1 MAVVA
6 LVAVVAGT
14 SVYVTRRIIA
24 REILIGWLEARGIP
38 AEVQFRRFEFG
49 GFSARVRVGAE
60 RDPDVTADLVEIHYG
75 LTGFWA
81 GRPLG
86 IEVASVTL
94 HRPIVRASLKGGK
107 FSLGSLD
114 PLIEEF
120 AKRPPQAGAPKPRIE
135 VREGVVRL
143 ATDYGPLTARA
154 NGRMEHGKLMALD
167 ARFDPAVLK
176 GEGLSAS
183 TGPSQ
188 LLLITNRNRVDILL
202 TAPVKDLAA
211 GGVAATSGNLRFSA
225 QGPYPDFEKKRGE
238 GKVIARLDLDGAALS
253 AGDRQMQD
261 FKLLAKFDGSST
273 GWFETLALA
282 GDGSLEAS
290 AAGLSGA
297 GVEARGV
304 QAQAS
309 VGDLRW
315 TRSAG
320 DVISSEVTTLI
331 TAASAQA
338 GDLSLKNTRA
348 DFGGL
353 VAFDDRRL
361 DLALRGSLAS
371 RGAWSGLG
379 PARSGDDPATAALKK
394 AASGFQFTANSL
406 TISTSG
412 DDVSVRLGVPAKIR
426 TDSGGEASLYRAG
439 GAIYANGAGAFD
451 LKVSGGGL
459 PEASVNARSYRL
471 TPDGLVASGQVKV
484 AGSFAPVQDAT
495 FEEAGDLRLANGALD
510 FTASACAPIT
520 AAHVELGEN
529 DLDKVA
535 AELCPVKGAPLFSM
549 QNGEWRLR
557 GEVVKAAAALPAF
570 EARVSE
576 ASALVDLRG
585 KGAAMSG
592 RVGIAGAR
600 IDDLAAETRFRP
612 VRGSGEVRAVNGG
625 WTGDLSVSD
634 LAGRKLGQADLRHG
648 ADGRGTLAFDTGMLV
663 FEEGGLQPVNISPMA
678 AIVASPATGRA
689 RFAGHIGW
697 GPDTSSSGG
706 TLTVERMD
714 FVSPMGPV
722 VGLTG
727 QVAFTSLIPPTAAP
741 GQSLK
746 AEAINTL
753 VPLTDV
759 DIKFGLASEGLTV
772 EGAQLAVGGGTL
784 AFEPFTLP
792 FKAGASW
799 KGVLNFQGVQVKD
812 LVEASPF
819 GDRVDLEARL
829 TGRVPFEVTP
839 EGVRVA
845 GGTLAAI
852 EPGRLSILRE
862 ALTPVSTTPA
872 QAVISGAVDTV
883 QVPLAQADTAP
894 GEVNAFSEF
903 AYQAMEHLAFDQLDA
918 EVNSLDNG
926 RLGVLLH
933 IKGEHTPPQKQEIRL
948 TIMELIRRDFMNKAL
963 PLPSGTKV
971 DLTLDTSLNMDQLL
985 KDFADYQALR
995 GSQAVQP

>member
-1 MAVVA
+1 MA

-24 REILIGWLEARGIP
+24 REILVGWLEARGIP

-75 LTGFWA
+75 FTGFWA

-86 IEVASVTL
+86 VEVASITL

-120 AKRPPQAGAPKPRIE
+120 AKRPPQAGAPKPKIV
-135 VREGVVRL
+135 VREGVIRL

-202 TAPVKDLAA
+202 TAPVTDLTA
-211 GGVAATSGNLRFSA
+211 GGVAASSGNLRFSA

-238 GKVIARLDLDGAALS
+238 GKVIARLDLDGSALT
-253 AGDRQMQD
+253 AGDRRLKD

-273 GWFETLALA
+273 GWFETLALS
-282 GDGSLEAS
+282 GDGSVEAS
-290 AAGLSGA
+290 AAGLSSAGLGA
-297 GVEARGV
+297 QGVRADARI
-304 QAQAS
+304 S
-309 VGDLRW
+309 DLRW

-320 DVISSEVTTLI
+320 DVVSSEVTTLI

-338 GDLSLKNTRA
+338 GDLTLKNARA
-348 DFGGL
+348 DLGGL

-361 DLALRGSLAS
+361 DLALRGSLAT

-379 PARSGDDPATAALKK
+379 PARADDDPATAALKK
-394 AASGFQFTANSL
+394 AAAGFQFAANSL
-406 TISTSG
+406 TVSASG
-412 DDVSVRLGVPAKIR
+412 DDLSVRLGVPARIR

-459 PEASVNARSYRL
+459 PEASVNTRSYRL

-484 AGSFAPVQDAT
+484 AGSFAPVQDGA
-495 FEEAGDLRLANGALD
+495 FEEAGDLRLANGAID

-520 AAHVELGEN
+520 AAHIELGEN
-529 DLDKVA
+529 DLEKVA
-535 AELCPVKGAPLFSM
+535 AQLCPVKGAPLFSM
-549 QNGEWRLR
+549 KDGEWRLR

-570 EARVSE
+570 EAKVSE

-585 KGAAMSG
+585 KGAAMRG
-592 RVGIAGAR
+592 RVGIASAR

-612 VRGSGEVRAVNGG
+612 VLGSGEVRAASGG
-625 WTGDLSVSD
+625 WTGDLTVTD
-634 LAGRKLGQADLRHG
+634 LGGRKLAQADLRHG
-648 ADGRGTLAFDTGMLV
+648 ADGRGNLAFDTGLLV
-663 FEEGGLQPVNISPMA
+663 FEDGGLQPVNISPMA

-689 RFAGHIGW
+689 RFDGHIGW

-722 VGLTG
+722 VGLAG
-727 QVAFTSLIPPTAAP
+727 QVAFTSLIPPIAAP

-746 AEAINTL
+746 AQAINSL

-759 DIKFGLASEGLTV
+759 DLKFGLEGDGLIV

-784 AFEPFTLP
+784 AFEPFTVP
-792 FKAGASW
+792 FKPGASW
-799 KGVLNFQGVQVKD
+799 KGVLNFQGVQVKE

-839 EGVRVA
+839 QGVRVA

-862 ALTPVSTTPA
+862 ALTTVGA
-872 QAVISGAVDTV
+872 EGGAVTAAGP
-883 QVPLAQADTAP
+883 VPAEVAP
-894 GEVNAFSEF
+894 EATNAFTEF
-903 AYQAMEHLAFDQLDA
+903 AYQAMEDLAFEQLDA

-933 IKGEHTPPQKQEIRL
+933 IKGEHQPPQKQEIRL
-948 TIMELIRRDFMNKAL
+948 TIMELIRRDFMNKTL

>member
-24 REILIGWLEARGIP
+24 REVLIGWLEARGIP

-75 LTGFWA
+75 FTGFWA

-86 IEVASVTL
+86 VEVTSVIL

-120 AKRPPQAGAPKPRIE
+120 AKRPPQAGAPKPKIV

-176 GEGLSAS
+176 GERLSAS

-202 TAPVKDLAA
+202 TAPVTELAA
-211 GGVAATSGNLRFSA
+211 SGVAASNGNLRFSA
-225 QGPYPDFEKKRGE
+225 QGPYPDFDKKRGE
-238 GKVIARLDLDGAALS
+238 GKVIARLDLDGATLT
-253 AGDRQMQD
+253 AGERRLKD
-261 FKLLAKFDGSST
+261 FKLLAKFDGAST

-297 GVEARGV
+297 GT
-304 QAQAS
+304 QAQGLRAEAAVS
-309 VGDLRW
+309 DLRW

-320 DVISSEVTTLI
+320 DVVSSEVTTLI
-331 TAASAQA
+331 AAASAQA
-338 GDLSLKNTRA
+338 GDLTLKNARA

-361 DLALRGSLAS
+361 DLELRGSLAT

-379 PARSGDDPATAALKK
+379 PGHAGDDAATLALKK
-394 AASGFQFTANSL
+394 AVSGFQLTANSL
-406 TISTSG
+406 TISASG
-412 DDVSVRLGVPAKIR
+412 EDLSVRLGVPARIR

-459 PEASVNARSYRL
+459 PQASVNAGSYRL
-471 TPDGLVASGQVKV
+471 TPDGLVASGQVKA
-484 AGSFAPVQDAT
+484 AGSFAPVQDGA
-495 FEEAGDLRLANGALD
+495 FEEAGDLRLANGAID
-510 FTASACAPIT
+510 FTASGCAPIA
-520 AAHVELGEN
+520 AAHIELGEN
-529 DLDKVA
+529 DLEKVA
-535 AELCPVKGAPLFSM
+535 AELCPVKGAPLLSM
-549 QNGEWRLR
+549 KDGEWRLR
-557 GEVVKAAAALPAF
+557 GEVVKAAAAIPFL
-570 EARVSE
+570 EAKVSE
-576 ASALVDLRG
+576 TSASVDLRG
-585 KGAAMSG
+585 KGAAMRG
-592 RVGIAGAR
+592 RVGVVNAR

-612 VRGSGEVRAVNGG
+612 VRGSGEMRAMNGG
-625 WTGDLSVSD
+625 WVGDLKLTD
-634 LAGRKLGQADLRHG
+634 LAGRTLGQADLRHG
-648 ADGRGTLAFDTGMLV
+648 ADGRGTLTFDTGVLV
-663 FEEGGLQPVNISPMA
+663 FEDGGLQPVDISPMA
-678 AIVASPATGRA
+678 ALVASPATGRA
-689 RFAGHIGW
+689 RFDGHVGW

-706 TLTVERMD
+706 TLTVERLD

-727 QVAFTSLIPPTAAP
+727 QAAFASLIPPIAAP

-746 AEAINTL
+746 AEAVNTL

-759 DIKFGLASEGLTV
+759 DIKFGLEGDGLTV
-772 EGAQLAVGGGTL
+772 EGAQLAVGGGSL
-784 AFEPFTLP
+784 AFEPFTVP
-792 FKAGASW
+792 FKPGASW
-799 KGVLNFQGVQVKD
+799 KGVLNFQGVQVKE

-839 EGVRVA
+839 QGVRVA

-862 ALTPVSTTPA
+862 ALTTVGA
-872 QAVISGAVDTV
+872 EGGAVTAAGP
-883 QVPLAQADTAP
+883 VPAEVAP
-894 GEVNAFSEF
+894 EATNAFTEF
-903 AYQAMEHLAFDQLDA
+903 AYQAMEDLAFDKLDA

-933 IKGEHTPPQKQEIRL
+933 IKGEHEPPQKQEIRL
-948 TIMELIRRDFMNKAL
+948 TIMELIRRDFMNKTL

>member
-1 MAVVA
+1 MA
-6 LVAVVAGT
+6 LVVAGT

-24 REILIGWLEARGIP
+24 REVLVGWLEARGVP

-49 GFSARVRVGAE
+49 GFSARVRVGPEA
-60 RDPDVTADLVEIHYG
+60 DPDVTADLVEIHYG
-75 LTGFWA
+75 ITGFWA

-86 IEVASVTL
+86 VEVASITL
-94 HRPIVRASLKGGK
+94 HRPIVRASLESGK
-107 FSLGSLD
+107 FSVGSLD

-120 AKRPPQAGAPKPRIE
+120 TKRPPQAGAPKPKIV

-154 NGRMEHGKLMALD
+154 NGRVENGRLMALD

-176 GEGLSAS
+176 GERGSAA

-202 TAPVKDLAA
+202 TAPVLDLSTD
-211 GGVAATSGNLRFSA
+211 GVVANRGNLRFSA
-225 QGPYPDFEKKRGE
+225 QGPYPDFENKRVE
-238 GKVIARLDLDGAALS
+238 GKVVARLDLDGEGLS
-253 AGDRQMQD
+253 AGDRRLKD

-273 GWFETLALA
+273 GWLETLGLS
-282 GDGSLEAS
+282 GDGSIEAS

-297 GVEARGV
+297 GAQV
-304 QAQAS
+304 QGLRAQAALS
-309 VGDLRW
+309 DLRW

-320 DVISSEVTTLI
+320 DVVSGEVATLV

-338 GDLSLKNTRA
+338 GDLALKNARA

-361 DLALRGSLAS
+361 DLALRGSLAT

-379 PARSGDDPATAALKK
+379 PPRSTDDAATLALKK
-394 AASGFQFTANSL
+394 AASGFQLTANSL
-406 TISTSG
+406 TISASG
-412 DDVSVRLGVPAKIR
+412 DDLSVRLGVPAKIR
-426 TDSGGEASLYRAG
+426 TDSGGEATLHRAG
-439 GAIYANGAGAFD
+439 GTIYANGAGAFD
-451 LKVSGGGL
+451 LSVSGGGL
-459 PEASVNARSYRL
+459 PEASINAASYRL
-471 TPDGLVASGQVKV
+471 TPDGLVASGRIKV
-484 AGSFAPVQDAT
+484 AGSFAPVQDGA
-495 FEEAGDLRLANGALD
+495 FEEAGDLRLSNGGLD
-510 FTASACAPIT
+510 FTASGCAPIT
-520 AAHVELGEN
+520 AAHIELGEN
-529 DLDKVA
+529 DLKQVA
-535 AELCPVKGAPLFSM
+535 AQICPIKGSPLFSM
-549 QNGEWRLR
+549 QGGEWRLR
-557 GEVVKAAAALPAF
+557 GEVVKAAAAIPFL

-576 ASALVDLRG
+576 ASARVDLRG
-585 KGAAMSG
+585 KGAALRG
-592 RVGIAGAR
+592 QVGIANAR

-625 WTGDLSVSD
+625 WTGDLSATD

-648 ADGRGTLAFDTGMLV
+648 ADGRGRLTFDTGMLS
-663 FEEGGLQPVNISPMA
+663 FEEGGLQPMNLSPLA
-678 AIVASPATGRA
+678 AVVASPATGRA
-689 RFAGHIGW
+689 RFDGQIGW
-697 GPDTSSSGG
+697 GPGASTSNG

-714 FVSPMGPV
+714 FVSPLGPV

-727 QVAFTSLIPPTAAP
+727 QVAFTSLIPPVAAP

-746 AEAINTL
+746 AQAVNTL

-759 DIKFGLASEGLTV
+759 DIRFGLAGEGLSV
-772 EGAQLAVGGGTL
+772 EGAQLAVGGGVL
-784 AFEPFTLP
+784 AFEPFTVP
-792 FKAGASW
+792 FEPGASW

-812 LVEASPF
+812 MVEASPF
-819 GDRVDLEARL
+819 GDRVDLDARL

-839 EGVRVA
+839 QGVRVA

-862 ALTPVSTTPA
+862 ALTTVGA
-872 QAVISGAVDTV
+872 EGGAVTAAGP
-883 QVPLAQADTAP
+883 VPAEVAP
-894 GEVNAFSEF
+894 EATNAFTEF
-903 AYQAMEHLAFDQLDA
+903 AYQAMEDLAFDQLDA
-918 EVNSLDNG
+918 EVNSLDDG

-933 IKGEHTPPQKQEIRL
+933 IKGEHMPPKKQEIRL
-948 TIMELIRRDFMNKAL
+948 TIMDLIRRDFMNKTL

>member
-1 MAVVA
+1 MA

-24 REILIGWLEARGIP
+24 REVLIGWLESRGIP
-38 AEVQFRRFEFG
+38 AEVEFRDFEFG

-75 LTGFWA
+75 FTGFWA

-86 IEVASVTL
+86 VEVASVTL

-120 AKRPPQAGAPKPRIE
+120 AKRPPQPGAPKPKIV

-154 NGRMEHGKLMALD
+154 DGRMERGKLMALD
-167 ARFDPAVLK
+167 ARFDPAQLK

-183 TGPSQ
+183 TGRAR
-188 LLLITNRNRVDILL
+188 LLLITNRDRVDVLL
-202 TAPVKDLAA
+202 TAPVTDISM
-211 GGVAATSGNLRFSA
+211 GGVAARSGALRFSA

-238 GKVIARLDLDGAALS
+238 GKVTARLDVNGAALE
-253 AGDRQMQD
+253 AGERRLKD
-261 FKLLAKFDGSST
+261 FRLRALFDGSST
-273 GWFETLALA
+273 GWFETLALR

-290 AAGLSGA
+290 AGGVSGA
-297 GVEARGV
+297 GLEARGLRAEAGV
-304 QAQAS
+304 S
-309 VGDLRW
+309 DLRW

-320 DVISSEVTTLI
+320 DVVSSEVTTLV
-331 TAASAQA
+331 TVASARA
-338 GDLSLKNTRA
+338 GDLSLSNTRA

-361 DLALRGSLAS
+361 DLALKGSIAS

-379 PARSGDDPATAALKK
+379 PVRAGDDPSTAALKK
-394 AASGFQFTANSL
+394 AVSGFQLTANSL
-406 TISTSG
+406 TLSAS
-412 DDVSVRLGVPAKIR
+412 DDDLSVRLGVPARIR
-426 TDSGGEASLYRAG
+426 TDSGGQASLYRVG
-439 GAIYANGAGAFD
+439 GPVYANGAGAFD
-451 LKVSGGGL
+451 LEVSGGGL
-459 PEASVNARSYRL
+459 PQASVNARSYRL
-471 TPDGLVASGQVKV
+471 TSEGVVATGGIKV
-484 AGSFAPVQDAT
+484 AGSYAPVRDGVI
-495 FEEAGDLRLANGALD
+495 EEAGQLRLANGALD
-510 FTASACAPIT
+510 FIASSCAPIK

-529 DLDKVA
+529 DLEMLDGQI
-535 AELCPVKGAPLFSM
+535 CPIKGAPLFSLK
-549 QNGEWRLR
+549 NGAWRLR
-557 GEVVKAAAALPAF
+557 GEVARAGAAIPFLEVKVSELG
-570 EARVSE
+570 ARV
-576 ASALVDLRG
+576 DLSG
-585 KGAAMSG
+585 KGAAYRG
-592 RVGIAGAR
+592 QIGIAGAR
-600 IDDLAAETRFRP
+600 IDDQAAETRFRP
-612 VRGSGEVRAVNGG
+612 VRGSGQVLAAGGG
-625 WTGDLSVSD
+625 WTGGLVLTD
-634 LAGRKLGQADLRHG
+634 LAGRHLADADLRHG
-648 ADGRGTLAFDTGMLV
+648 ADGRGELTFDTGMLT
-663 FEEGGLQPVNISPMA
+663 FEDGGLQPVNLSPLA
-678 AIVASPATGRA
+678 SIVASPATGRA
-689 RFAGHIGW
+689 RFDGRIGW
-697 GPDTSSSGG
+697 GPETSDSDG
-706 TLTVERMD
+706 TLSVERMD
-714 FVSPMGPV
+714 FVSPLGPV

-727 QVAFTSLIPPTAAP
+727 QVEFTSLIPLTAAP
-741 GQSLK
+741 GQVLK
-746 AEAINTL
+746 AEAVNTL

-759 DIKFGLASEGLTV
+759 DIKFGLENEALIV

-792 FKAGASW
+792 FKAGEPW
-799 KGVLNFQGVQVKD
+799 KGVLNFQGVQIKE

-829 TGRVPFEVTP
+829 TGRVPFEVRP

-862 ALTPVSTTPA
+862 ALTTVGA
-872 QAVISGAVDTV
+872 EGGAVTAV
-883 QVPLAQADTAP
+883 GPVPAEVAP
-894 GEVNAFSEF
+894 EATNAFTEF
-903 AYQAMEHLAFDQLDA
+903 AYQAMEHLSFDQLDA

-933 IKGEHTPPQKQEIRL
+933 VKGEHTPPQKQEIRL
-948 TIMELIRRDFMNKAL
+948 TIMELIRRDFMNKTL